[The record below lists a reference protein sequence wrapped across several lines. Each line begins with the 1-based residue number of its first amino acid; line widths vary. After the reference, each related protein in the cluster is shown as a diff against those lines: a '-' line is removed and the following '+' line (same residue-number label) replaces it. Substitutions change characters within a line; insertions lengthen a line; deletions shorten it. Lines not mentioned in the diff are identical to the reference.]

1 MIKQI
6 LKNYITISLISFSII
21 IVLVIRMNSYNSF
34 RYDGKQLHEGRYY
47 LGKILSTSKK
57 NFDKI
62 KNIEF
67 RNLEKFIA
75 TNKLSKQGERF
86 IIYTSQ
92 TETKV
97 QTIIAIPLKNCPELD
112 LSPKLICNYFP
123 KQDVIAV
130 SHKGYLSN
138 REDGW
143 KILDKKLIDI
153 NKKIFNAPFEVLWLD
168 SSQTKDSTK
177 WLTSLYYPIR

>member
-1 MIKQI
+1 MIKKI
-6 LKNYITISLISFSII
+6 LKNYLTTSLILFSII
-21 IVLVIRMNSYNSF
+21 IALIIRMNSYNSF
-34 RYDGKQLHEGRYY
+34 TYEGKQLHEGRYY

-57 NFDKI
+57 NFDII

-67 RNLEKFIA
+67 RNLENFIA
-75 TNKLSKQGERF
+75 KNKLSKKGERF

-92 TETKV
+92 SKTRV

-112 LSPKLICNYFP
+112 LSPKLVCNYFP
-123 KQDVIAV
+123 KQDVIGV
-130 SHKGYLSN
+130 TRKGYLSN
-138 REDGW
+138 RDEGW
-143 KILDKKLIDI
+143 KILDKELIEV

-168 SSQTKDSTK
+168 SSQTKDSSK